1 MEFELLSLCVADTA
15 LLGKLGKSLMEI
27 HWEDPRAEAMAD
39 ALMGAGAQATPA
51 QAYAAA
57 AAACSQAPALLAAA
71 MSEAEPGE
79 QGQLRARLLAM
90 SLRERDLE
98 REIRQAK
105 ARMRDTASLP
115 PEEADALFEKTVGLQ
130 RQLVELRRGSR
141 E

>member
-1 MEFELLSLCVADTA
+1 
-15 LLGKLGKSLMEI
+15 
-27 HWEDPRAEAMAD
+27 
-39 ALMGAGAQATPA
+39 
-51 QAYAAA
+51 
-57 AAACSQAPALLAAA
+57 